1 MREVLA
7 LVGGALLIGLVP
19 IFVRFSDAGPSAT
32 AFWRMALASGLL
44 VLATRPG
51 IDSICRTGRKEA
63 QKMMWWSG
71 AFFALDL
78 AFFHWAIALTT
89 VASASLMNNL
99 APAFAGLFSL
109 FLGVRLGRGYWA
121 GLVLAIGGIFVLVGG
136 PGMAPEG
143 VPWGELSGI
152 VSAVFFALYLLSLE
166 RARRGLATWTV
177 MLGSGIS
184 ASAVLLPIALLTDT
198 AVLPQSA
205 TGWLAVVG
213 LAAVCHLAGQ
223 ALLTFAMARISG
235 AMAALGMLLQPVA
248 AAGFAAVLFAETLS
262 PAEIM
267 GALVVLAGLG
277 VVLFD
282 RARR

>member
-1 MREVLA
+1 MA

-19 IFVRFSDAGPSAT
+19 IFVRFSDAGPTAT
-32 AFWRMALASGLL
+32 AFWRMALASSLL
-44 VLATRPG
+44 ALVMRPG
-51 IDSICRTGRKEA
+51 IDRVCRTGPKEA
-63 QKMMWWSG
+63 RKMMWWSG

-89 VASASLMNNL
+89 VAGASLMNNL
-99 APAFAGLFSL
+99 APVFAGLFSL
-109 FLGVRLGRGYWA
+109 CLGVRLGRGYWA
-121 GLVLAIGGIFVLVGG
+121 GLALAIGGVFVLVGG
-136 PGMAPEG
+136 PGTASAG

-152 VSAVFFALYLLSLE
+152 ASAVFFALYLLSLE
-166 RARRGLATWTV
+166 RARQGLATWTV

-205 TGWLAVVG
+205 AGWLAVAG
-213 LAAVCHLAGQ
+213 LAVVCHLAGQ

-248 AAGFAAVLFAETLS
+248 AAGFAAALFAETLS

-267 GALVVLAGLG
+267 GAVVVLAGVG

-282 RARR
+282 RARG